1 VNLKKAILLR
11 SWIAF
16 ALVLLLALAVV
27 WQIAELQ
34 FTQKD
39 KYISISKN
47 QSTKWREIQ
56 ASRGNIYAEDG
67 SLLATSIPKYELRM
81 DTKVETVPDDT
92 FYRYVMPLST
102 LMAQHF
108 TERNALE
115 WRNYL
120 VSARKRGDRY
130 LLLKRDVDYTTAKAM
145 ATWPIFNLGKYKGG
159 FIKIEKFKREL
170 PFGWL
175 AMRTIGY
182 SNDAGVKVGLEG
194 STGILSPNV
203 ST

>member
-39 KYISISKN
+39 KYITISKN

-130 LLLKRDVDYTTAKAM
+130 LLLKRDVDYT
-145 ATWPIFNLGKYKGG
+145 
-159 FIKIEKFKREL
+159 
-170 PFGWL
+170 
-175 AMRTIGY
+175 
-182 SNDAGVKVGLEG
+182 
-194 STGILSPNV
+194 LSLIHI
-203 ST
+203 